1 MDLAT
6 LIPIA
11 VQTSIALTVFGL
23 GLRAGPHHAFYLLR
37 RPAALVRA
45 LAAMF
50 VIMPLFAAAMAA
62 VLDFRTPLELVL
74 VALSVSPV
82 PPLLPHKGLKAGGGT
97 FYTIGLLV
105 AAALFAIVF
114 IPAAVALIALA
125 FGRQA
130 HVSAGA
136 VAWLVLISIIG
147 PLAVGM
153 AVRLA
158 ARPVAERIA
167 NPVELAAMVLLV
179 VSALPIVVIRFP
191 DIVAMLGDGTIVAIV
206 AFTLVG
212 LAVGHVLG
220 GPDPDDRTVLAL
232 STATRHPGIAL
243 AIVSANIAA
252 PHILG
257 AILLYLIV
265 AGVASLPYY
274 LWRRR
279 LSHGAHMADAHD
291 AAPRGSRGNG

>member
-1 MDLAT
+1 MDLAS
-6 LIPIA
+6 LIPLA

-23 GLRAGPHHAFYLLR
+23 GLRAGPRHAFYLLR
-37 RPAALVRA
+37 QPAMLARA

-62 VLDFRTPLELVL
+62 VFDLRTPLEFAL

-82 PPLLPHKGLKAGGGT
+82 PPLLPHKGLRAGAGRL
-97 FYTIGLLV
+97 YTIGLLV
-105 AAALFAIVF
+105 AAALFAILF
-114 IPAAVALIALA
+114 IPVAVALIALA

-136 VAWLVLISIIG
+136 VAWVVLISIVG
-147 PLAVGM
+147 PLAAGM

-158 ARPVAERIA
+158 ARSLAERFA
-167 NPVELAAMVLLV
+167 DPVGLAATVLLV
-179 VSALPIVVIRFP
+179 VCALPIVAARFP
-191 DIVAMLGDGTIVAIV
+191 DIVAMLGDGTVVAII

-212 LAVGHVLG
+212 LAVGHALG

-243 AIVSANIAA
+243 AIVSANVVA
-252 PHILG
+252 PHVLG

-265 AGVASLPYY
+265 AGIASLPYF

-279 LSHGAHMADAHD
+279 CSHAAHITDAD
-291 AAPRGSRGNG
+291 AAPRGDA